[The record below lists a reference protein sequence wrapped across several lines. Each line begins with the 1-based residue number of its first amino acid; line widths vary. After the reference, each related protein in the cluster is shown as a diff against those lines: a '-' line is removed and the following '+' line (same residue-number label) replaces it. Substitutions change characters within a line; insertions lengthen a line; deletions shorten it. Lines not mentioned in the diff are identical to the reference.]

1 MIVKRDI
8 EESIQKI
15 YRKIPVIVVT
25 GPRQSGKT
33 TLCKNFFSS
42 KKYINLEELDKR
54 DFALSDPKGFLNQ
67 YGYDVIIDE
76 IQRAPQLLSYI
87 QVIVDENPKA
97 KFILTG
103 SSQFELMSKIT
114 QSLAGRAIIVRL
126 LPFSL
131 KELKVLYKNKMPDVF
146 SFLIKGFYPRL
157 HINKIEQS
165 IFYGSY
171 ISTYI
176 ERDLRLLI
184 NLKDLHLFQKFL
196 KLCAGRI
203 GNILNLSSLANDIG
217 VSHTTVKTWINLL
230 ETSNIIFLLKPYY
243 KNISKRLI
251 KSPKLY
257 FYDTGI
263 AAYLLGIET
272 KEQLLRDPLRGA
284 LFENLVISEFIK
296 MRFNN
301 LKDNNLYFYRDS
313 NGTEIDLMCVK
324 GNEIIP
330 IEIKSGETI
339 TDEYFKNIKKIK
351 HSLPNICYPSV
362 IYAGNDIQMRT
373 DINVYPYFDI
383 NNLFKNIK

>member
-373 DINVYPYFDI
+373 DINVYSYFDI

>member
-243 KNISKRLI
+243 KDISKRLI

>member
-1 MIVKRDI
+1 
-8 EESIQKI
+8 
-15 YRKIPVIVVT
+15 VVT

>member
-103 SSQFELMSKIT
+103 SSQFELMSKVT